1 MAIMQTK
8 SKKQFVYEIF
18 MIILAACSVAT
29 IWQSTKYD
37 SYIVWITW
45 AIFFVDFVYRFLRS
59 KHKWQFIKGNPFL
72 LIAAIPLDAVFQFA
86 RLARILHLLRLKT
99 ITKYYT
105 KPFLKVL
112 RRQHIGAI
120 FSVTMVLVFVSII
133 PLYYFEPELTSY
145 WDALLGGLMSLA
157 FFGQADF
164 DPITAIGQVTVVL
177 LTVVGVILHGLVISA
192 AFDYIYHAP
201 LVKKSCKKESK
212 NRQVRHNFIAV
223 E

>member
-1 MAIMQTK
+1 MAILQTK
-8 SKKQFVYEIF
+8 SKKQLIYEMF

-29 IWQSTKYD
+29 IWQSTQYD
-37 SYIVWITW
+37 SYIIWVTW

-59 KHKWQFIKGNPFL
+59 KHKWQFIKSNPFL

-133 PLYYFEPELTSY
+133 PLYYFEPGLSSY
-145 WDALLGGLMSLA
+145 WEALLGSLMSLA

-164 DPITAIGQVTVVL
+164 DPTTAIGQVTVVL
-177 LTVVGVILHGLVISA
+177 LTIVGVILHGLVIST

-201 LVKKSCKKESK
+201 FVKKIMQRRKEKEKQAS
-212 NRQVRHNFIAV
+212 
-223 E
+223 